1 MAFRVRPRQQS
12 PLILQR
18 VRYLLSR
25 LYGARLQK
33 DKRLHFVTMN
43 GQRFKRLVLCDSQL
57 ASRIALSLEQF
68 SGTGHFPEP
77 VTCYE
82 RELWVEFVD
91 GERVDAVDE
100 AFVEKVA
107 DFYAALYTRK
117 PQAVDAAR
125 SGFPQHL
132 YRDLRF
138 LHQIGLVDE
147 ASYRRLDTLAHTLT
161 PKQLWVGFDY
171 TDPVLKN
178 FVTSRET
185 GRLCAIDVDG
195 LSSDE
200 LIGIGVMK
208 GRIKWLEPFRAL
220 FMERLI
226 RLGAPDFNPYLPF
239 LELCFLARWTK
250 RSVFEHKWKA
260 VDPSLFARFL
270 DRNRSDF
277 PSTR

>member
-1 MAFRVRPRQQS
+1 MSFRIRPRQKS
-12 PLILQR
+12 PFFLQR

-25 LYGARLQK
+25 LHGARLQK
-33 DKRLHFVTMN
+33 DKSLHFVTLN
-43 GQRFKRLVLCDSQL
+43 GQRFKRLVLCDSRL
-57 ASRIALSLEQF
+57 ASRIARNLEQF

-91 GERVDAVDE
+91 GERVSTVDE
-100 AFVEKVA
+100 AFVEKAA
-107 DFYAALYTRK
+107 DFYATLYTRK
-117 PQAVDAAR
+117 PLAVAAAE

-138 LHQIGLVDE
+138 LHQIGLIDD
-147 ASYRRLDTLAHTLT
+147 ASYRRLDAIARALT
-161 PKQLWVGFDY
+161 PQQLWVGFEY

-178 FVTSRET
+178 FVISQET

-195 LSSDE
+195 LASDE

-208 GRIKWLEPFRAL
+208 GQVRWLEPFRAL
-220 FMERLI
+220 FLERLL
-226 RLGAPDFNPYLPF
+226 RLGAPDFNSYLPF

-260 VDPSLFARFL
+260 VDPSLFTRFL
-270 DRNRSDF
+270 DRNRSRLS
-277 PSTR
+277 STR